1 MRLAWFLLAL
11 PALAACGSSSDAKTS
26 TTTTAATTTTVVDA
40 RRLTQ
45 EQFTS
50 AGNLVC
56 LQSDRRVYRLGKL
69 SRDPAGWAKT
79 AKEARVGIAEM
90 KKLQPPLSDQA
101 GFDHMLVLADRLA
114 TGIQQVHDALVKKNY
129 DAARKAQFRATASD
143 TAIHKQARRIGL
155 TFCQQLL
162 TNWPA

>member
-11 PALAACGSSSDAKTS
+11 PALAACGSSSDAKTN
-26 TTTTAATTTTVVDA
+26 TPTTTAATTVADE

-56 LQSDRRVYRLGKL
+56 LQSDRRVYRLGAL

-79 AKEARVGIAEM
+79 AKEARVGIAAM
-90 KKLQPPLSDQA
+90 KKLHPPLADQA

-114 TGIQQVHDALVKKNY
+114 TGIQHVHDALVKKNY
-129 DAARKAQFRATASD
+129 AVARKAQFRAADAD

>member
-1 MRLAWFLLAL
+1 MRLAWLLLAV
-11 PALAACGSSSDAKTS
+11 PALAACGSSSDAKS
-26 TTTTAATTTTVVDA
+26 NPPATTAATTVADEQ
-40 RRLTQ
+40 RLTQ

-56 LQSDRRVYRLGKL
+56 LQSDRRVYRLGAL

-79 AKEARVGIAEM
+79 AKEARVGIAAM
-90 KKLQPPLSDQA
+90 KKLHPPLADQA

-114 TGIQQVHDALVKKNY
+114 TGIQQVHDALLKKNY
-129 DAARKAQFRATASD
+129 AAARKAQFRAADAD

>member
-11 PALAACGSSSDAKTS
+11 PALAACGSSSDAKTNAP
-26 TTTTAATTTTVVDA
+26 TTTATTTTVDE

-50 AGNLVC
+50 AGNTVC
-56 LQSDRRVYRLGKL
+56 LRSDRRVYRLGAL

-79 AKEARVGIAEM
+79 AKEARFGIAEM
-90 KKLQPPLSDQA
+90 KKLHPPLADQA

-114 TGIQQVHDALVKKNY
+114 TGIQQVHDELVKKNY
-129 DAARKAQFRATASD
+129 DAARKAQFRATAAD

>member
-11 PALAACGSSSDAKTS
+11 PALAACGSSSDANS
-26 TTTTAATTTTVVDA
+26 NAPTTTASTTVADE

-56 LQSDRRVYRLGKL
+56 LQSDRRVYRLGAL
-69 SRDPAGWAKT
+69 SRDPSGWAKT
-79 AKEARVGIAEM
+79 AKEARVGIAAM
-90 KKLQPPLSDQA
+90 KKLHPPLADQA

-114 TGIQQVHDALVKKNY
+114 TGIQHVHDALVKKNY
-129 DAARKAQFRATASD
+129 AAARKAQFRAADAD

>member
-1 MRLAWFLLAL
+1 MRLAWFLLVL
-11 PALAACGSSSDAKTS
+11 PALAACGSSSDARTS
-26 TTTTAATTTTVVDA
+26 PPATTAAATVADE

-50 AGNLVC
+50 AGNMVC
-56 LQSDRRVYRLGKL
+56 LHSDRRVYRLGAL
-69 SRDPAGWAKT
+69 SRDPSGWAKT
-79 AKEARVGIAEM
+79 AKEARVGITEM
-90 KKLQPPLSDQA
+90 KKLNPPLADQA

-129 DAARKAQFRATASD
+129 EAARKAQFRAAAAD

>member
-1 MRLAWFLLAL
+1 MRLAWLLLVL
-11 PALAACGSSSDAKTS
+11 PALAACGSSSDAKT
-26 TTTTAATTTTVVDA
+26 TPPTTAATTTVTDA
-40 RRLTQ
+40 RRLSQ

-56 LQSDRRVYRLGKL
+56 LHSDRRVYRLGAL

-90 KKLQPPLSDQA
+90 KKLHPPLADQA

-129 DAARKAQFRATASD
+129 DAAKRAQFRATAAD
-143 TAIHKQARRIGL
+143 TAIHNQARRIGL